1 MKLLEASLEIKAN
14 LLLWIGVLT
23 MLLVIFFKQRWK
35 HRKIYKFMR
44 TMPGPPSFPLIGSAY
59 FALKITDQNLCEVL
73 REQMEKYPN
82 GCYWIKN
89 EPWFITGDPKVITA
103 LLSSSQNIHKTQLY
117 DYFEAHGSG
126 IFCAN
131 GDSWRKIR
139 KTINPSFRTNVLN
152 SFGASFSYHTKTFI
166 EKLNEFADG
175 EKMVDLFAPVH
186 LCTIDFVCEN
196 MMGCRMEIQK
206 RNMMFLSTNLEKSS
220 EMIHTRI
227 FNFLLQPDLIYTL
240 LGKKKELQR
249 LVQGMRDLAKEMIEL
264 RTKYREETR
273 LSNTNS
279 EIVPIFMEN
288 LLNSVESGVTSSE
301 RAVDETVE
309 MFIAGSITTATTA
322 AWILKIFAQRPE
334 IQERAYKEIMEINNG
349 QEITLEDVSKLTYLE
364 MVVKETLRHFGIPF
378 VGRALV
384 EDLQVDEKMTI
395 PAGVSVMP
403 ILFVLH
409 HDPAFWEK
417 PNEFYPDH
425 FSQINEQKR
434 PKGVFVPFLNGPRHC
449 PGNKYAYQSVK
460 YLIANTLLHYEFSS
474 DEEAPVDIQNA
485 NYRILFMVW
494 PLTGFRAKI
503 RRRANSPSNPQAG

>member
-1 MKLLEASLEIKAN
+1 MSDRPSHNPQGHKSQLRRIIDEVNSYGFYPTSGSERMDACASGTPLQVPTPRFTLNGEVQRRPSAVSWMVEESTE
-14 LLLWIGVLT
+14 LMT
-23 MLLVIFFKQRWK
+23 KQV
-35 HRKIYKFMR
+35 
-44 TMPGPPSFPLIGSAY
+44 SSAEHY
-59 FALKITDQNLCEVL
+59 G
-73 REQMEKYPN
+73 Y
-82 GCYWIKN
+82 
-89 EPWFITGDPKVITA
+89 
-103 LLSSSQNIHKTQLY
+103 
-117 DYFEAHGSG
+117 SG
-126 IFCAN
+126 FVPCAVM

-139 KTINPSFRTNVLN
+139 KTINPSFRTNVLS

-206 RNMMFLSTNLEKSS
+206 RNMVFLSTNLEKSS

-240 LGKKKELQR
+240 LGKKKALQR

-264 RTKYREETR
+264 RAKYREETR

-288 LLNSVESGVTSSE
+288 LLNSVESGVISNE

-334 IQERAYKEIMEINNG
+334 IQERAYKEIVEISNG
-349 QEITLEDVSKLTYLE
+349 LEITLEDVSKLTYLE

-474 DEEAPVDIQNA
+474 DEKAPDDIQNA

-503 RRRANSPSNPQAG
+503 RRRTNSPSNPQAG

>member
-1 MKLLEASLEIKAN
+1 
-14 LLLWIGVLT
+14 
-23 MLLVIFFKQRWK
+23 
-35 HRKIYKFMR
+35 
-44 TMPGPPSFPLIGSAY
+44 MPGPPSFPLIGSAY

-89 EPWFITGDPKVITA
+89 EPWFITGDPKVITF
-103 LLSSSQNIHKTQLY
+103 I
-117 DYFEAHGSG
+117 
-126 IFCAN
+126 

-279 EIVPIFMEN
+279 VPIFMEN

-384 EDLQVDEKMTI
+384 EDLQVD
-395 PAGVSVMP
+395 
-403 ILFVLH
+403 
-409 HDPAFWEK
+409 
-417 PNEFYPDH
+417 
-425 FSQINEQKR
+425 
-434 PKGVFVPFLNGPRHC
+434 
-449 PGNKYAYQSVK
+449 GNKYAYQSVK